1 MLTISQIVARTTLPA
16 LAMARA
22 WLLVNF
28 SYTDQLLIDM
38 ALNAAV
44 AIAAGV
50 SCLLLLRKLCDLG
63 CNLIL
68 LALYAASAAV
78 LVGTVINRTEDM
90 TSEFVEMT
98 AEGSGSSLRE
108 WLSVLYDAG
117 SAASASVQSEMESVK
132 HAAPAWS

>member
-28 SYTDQLLIDM
+28 SHTDQMLIDM

-78 LVGTVINRTEDM
+78 LVGTVINRAEGM
-90 TSEFVEMT
+90 TPEFVERA
-98 AEGSGSSLRE
+98 AESGGNSMRE
-108 WLSVLYDAG
+108 WLWALYDAG
-117 SAASASVQSEMESVK
+117 SAASATVQSEMEEVK
-132 HAAPAWS
+132 HAAPAWG